1 MSELTTTLTDWLAE
15 HGIPEW
21 LIPMIVSIFP
31 IIELRGGIIA
41 ARILDL
47 DLIKA
52 IWVCMIGNIIP
63 IPFILLFIDKIFD
76 FFKKHKVPLLT
87 KFILFLEG
95 KAMNKSETMAKGE
108 FFFLLFF
115 VGIPLPGTG
124 AWTGS
129 LIAVLRRIPLK
140 KAVPAIFLGLC
151 LASAIMCTL
160 CYGFPEVFAKM
171 FG

>member
-1 MSELTTTLTDWLAE
+1 MSELTESLTTWLAE

-21 LIPMIVSIFP
+21 LIPFLVSILP

-41 ARILDL
+41 ARVLDMEL
-47 DLIKA
+47 WKA
-52 IWVCMIGNIIP
+52 IGVCMIGNILP

-76 FFKKHKVPLLT
+76 FIKKHKIPVMT
-87 KFILFLEG
+87 KLVTFFEN
-95 KAMNKSETMAKGE
+95 KAMNKSSTMEKGE
-108 FFFLLFF
+108 FIFLLFF
-115 VGIPLPGTG
+115 VGVPLPGTG

-129 LIAVLRRIPLK
+129 LIAALRKIPLK

-151 LASAIMCTL
+151 LASAIMCIL

>member
-1 MSELTTTLTDWLAE
+1 MRELTEIFTAWLSE

-21 LIPMIVSIFP
+21 LIPLLISVLP
-31 IIELRGGIIA
+31 LIELRGGIIA
-41 ARILDL
+41 ARLLGI

-52 IWVCMIGNIIP
+52 IWICMIGNIIP
-63 IPFILLFIDKIFD
+63 IPFILLFIDKIFE

-87 KFILFLEG
+87 KFILFLEK
-95 KAMNKSETMAKGE
+95 KAMNKSDSMEKGE

>member
-1 MSELTTTLTDWLAE
+1 MSGITEAMTGWLAE
-15 HGIPEW
+15 HGIPDW
-21 LIPMIVSIFP
+21 LIPFLVSILP

-41 ARILDL
+41 ARVLDME
-47 DLIKA
+47 LIQA
-52 IWVCMIGNIIP
+52 IWVCMLGNILP

-76 FFKKHKVPLLT
+76 FLKKHKVPLLT
-87 KFILFLEG
+87 KMVVYLED
-95 KAMNKSETMAKGE
+95 KAMNKSSTMEKGE
-108 FFFLLFF
+108 FWFLLFF

-129 LIAVLRRIPLK
+129 LIAALRKIPLK

>member
-1 MSELTTTLTDWLAE
+1 MRELTEVFTVWLSD

-21 LIPMIVSIFP
+21 LIPLLISVLP
-31 IIELRGGIIA
+31 LIELRGGIIA
-41 ARILDL
+41 ARLLDI

-76 FFKKHKVPLLT
+76 FFKKHQVPLLT
-87 KFILFLEG
+87 RFILFLEK
-95 KAMNKSETMAKGE
+95 KAINKSSSMEKGE

-160 CYGFPEVFAKM
+160 CYGFPEIFANM

>member
-1 MSELTTTLTDWLAE
+1 MNELTETLTTWLAE

-21 LIPMIVSIFP
+21 LIPFLVSILP
-31 IIELRGGIIA
+31 LIELRGGIIA
-41 ARILDL
+41 AKILGMEL
-47 DLIKA
+47 WKA
-52 IWVCMIGNIIP
+52 IWVCMIGNILPIP
-63 IPFILLFIDKIFD
+63 IILLFIDKIFE
-76 FFKKHKVPLLT
+76 FIKKHKIPLLA
-87 KFILFLEG
+87 KFIVYLEE
-95 KAMNKSETMAKGE
+95 KAMNKSSKMEKGE
-108 FFFLLFF
+108 FWFLLLF

-129 LIAVLRRIPLK
+129 LIAALRKIPLK

-160 CYGFPEVFAKM
+160 CYGFPELFTKM

>member
-1 MSELTTTLTDWLAE
+1 MKELTESMTTWLAG
-15 HGIPEW
+15 HGIAEW
-21 LIPMIVSIFP
+21 LIPFIVSLFP
-31 IIELRGGIIA
+31 LIELRGGIIA
-41 ARILDL
+41 ARLINMDL
-47 DLIKA
+47 WKA
-52 IWVCMIGNIIP
+52 IWVCMLGNIIP

-76 FFKKHKVPLLT
+76 FIKKKEVPSLCKLVVN
-87 KFILFLEG
+87 LEK
-95 KAMNKSETMAKGE
+95 KALNKSGTMEKGE

-140 KAVPAIFLGLC
+140 KSVPAIFLGLC
-151 LASAIMCTL
+151 LASAIMCVL

>member
-1 MSELTTTLTDWLAE
+1 MRELTEIFTAWLAE

-21 LIPMIVSIFP
+21 LIPLLISVLP
-31 IIELRGGIIA
+31 LIELRGGIIA
-41 ARILDL
+41 ARLLGI

-52 IWVCMIGNIIP
+52 IWICMIGNIIP
-63 IPFILLFIDKIFD
+63 IPFILLFVDKIFE

-87 KFILFLEG
+87 KFILFLEK
-95 KAMNKSETMAKGE
+95 KAMNKSGSMEKGE

>member
-1 MSELTTTLTDWLAE
+1 MSELTEVMTGWLAS
-15 HGIPEW
+15 HGIPDW
-21 LIPMIVSIFP
+21 LIPFFVSILP

-41 ARILDL
+41 ARLLDMEL
-47 DLIKA
+47 FKA
-52 IWVCMIGNIIP
+52 IWVCMIGNILP

-76 FFKKHKVPLLT
+76 FLKKHKIPLLS
-87 KFILFLEG
+87 KMVVRLEN
-95 KAMNKSETMAKGE
+95 KAMNKSSAMEKGE
-108 FFFLLFF
+108 FFFLMLF

-129 LIAVLRRIPLK
+129 LIAALRKIPLK

-160 CYGFPEVFAKM
+160 CYGFTSLFEM
-171 FG
+171 LL